1 MIETNADVGTWT
13 TYFLPVVTC
22 PGVFPLLLTLLW
34 SRQTT
39 LAAVL
44 SPILGLGAGVGVWL
58 GLSKAWYGA
67 ITVETTGQQM
77 PSLWGSIIALFSP
90 LLFSVIISLARPNR
104 FDWNVFLEIDL
115 IKDTEDTNSST
126 PLEVA
131 NLPQT
136 KAWDHGEEAYKT
148 SRAAGTLDLGTK
160 SDRESGPTSM
170 NVSSGEVVHP
180 FDAKTLR
187 HMGKWKRI
195 AGWLL
200 VLNVVVTILLWPLP
214 LYRDYIFG
222 QQLFSGWVAVSVLWQ
237 FFAVLAVVIY
247 PVWDGRSA
255 ISNTVKGIIGDLK
268 KFSRRGTHS

>member
-1 MIETNADVGTWT
+1 MIETNVHTGTWT

-44 SPILGLGAGVGVWL
+44 SPILGLGVGIGVWL

-90 LLFSVIISLARPNR
+90 LLFSVIISLGRPNR

-115 IKDTEDTNSST
+115 IKNSEDTNSPPPS
-126 PLEVA
+126 EVVDF
-131 NLPQT
+131 PQT
-136 KAWDHGEEAYKT
+136 KAWDHGEDIY
-148 SRAAGTLDLGTK
+148 RASNVAGTLDLGTK
-160 SDRESGPTSM
+160 SDRESDPPSANASPGK
-170 NVSSGEVVHP
+170 VVHP
-180 FDAKTLR
+180 FDDKTLR

-195 AGWLL
+195 AGYLL
-200 VLNVVVTILLWPLP
+200 VLNVVVTILLWPMP

-222 QQLFSGWVAVSVLWQ
+222 KQLFSGWVAVSILGQ

-255 ISNTVKGIIGDLK
+255 IGDTLKGIVGDLE
-268 KFSRRGTHS
+268 KFGNRGTQS